1 MALERL
7 FKPGKIGKIQI
18 KNRIVRSATFEG
30 MASHEG
36 YVTEELINFYR
47 DLAAGGTGLIITGA
61 SAIDSRYT
69 VGSKCA
75 CLNDDTFIPDQRK
88 LVAAVHNY
96 PDVKIGVQLAHNGRQ
111 GSHPKYKPVAP
122 SPVLYKPTNQVPK
135 ELTGTEIREL
145 INKFT
150 AAGRRAYEAEYDLV
164 QLHAAHG
171 YLLSSFLS
179 PYTNKRS
186 DEFGGT
192 TEKRIRI
199 FLEIFNQL
207 RDEVGKS
214 FPILLKLQIVDG
226 VPDGITAE
234 EAQRIVQSLVKTG
247 YDGIEPSGGLTELQ
261 IGTDNAMPSQKVK
274 SPEEENYLASA
285 AEALHPFMKQ
295 CALIQVGG
303 IRNPVSAENLL
314 QAHNCDFIS
323 MSRPLIYEP
332 NLPTR
337 WYEGDLAPAK
347 CTSCNSC
354 LIAIM
359 TGQPVQCAVKKK
371 LERKKQKEKNG

>member
-69 VGSKCA
+69 VGSKCT

-88 LVAAVHNY
+88 LVAAVHDY

-214 FPILLKLQIVDG
+214 FPILLKLQIIDG

-234 EAQRIVQSLVKTG
+234 EAQKIVQSLVKTG

-274 SPEEENYLASA
+274 SLEEENYLAFAS
-285 AEALHPFMKQ
+285 EALHPFMKQ

-314 QAHNCDFIS
+314 QSNNCDFIS